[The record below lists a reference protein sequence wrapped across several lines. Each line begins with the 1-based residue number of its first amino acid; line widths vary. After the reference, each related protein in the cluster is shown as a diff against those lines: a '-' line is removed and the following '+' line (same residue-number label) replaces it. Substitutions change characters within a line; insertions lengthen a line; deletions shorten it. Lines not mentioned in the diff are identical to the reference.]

1 MKRTNKRKYRYGR
14 IIAGILV
21 IVTLSFLAGYFV
33 SQSHPVII
41 ANNGVNTI
49 SEIYEILEEKWL
61 NPNEEIDFQ
70 QAAAAG
76 LVSGLNDKYSSY
88 MTTEQTA
95 IFNASMDGSLI
106 GIGVNFIA
114 IEKGAMITQVVN
126 NSPASQTDLK
136 AGDIIISSDGSVLE
150 GLTAQQMKDLITGEQ
165 GTVAKLQV
173 EYLSIVREVAITR
186 EYIATASIASIRQAG
201 DQTFGYLEINT
212 FGELTAQEVK
222 GGLELF
228 ADNNVTT
235 LVIDL
240 RSNGGGLISACSD
253 ILNLF
258 VEEGGL
264 IYSIETNDN
273 PLKDYYSSGDVITSF
288 KKGYILINDATA
300 SAAEILA
307 GSLVDN
313 LGYVTV
319 GDTTFG
325 KGIAQVSVPL
335 TDGATLKYTYAKWYL
350 PNGSNIQGTGIAP
363 AVPVDEG
370 YDFAFNDMALEEDI
384 ALDCVDVD
392 SLKPIQLALNTLG
405 YQCRDDGYFDQG
417 TLEAINKFQADNEL
431 DKTVG
436 LDNQTYLAVIS
447 KSLNF
452 VSLETNDNIYNK
464 VIELIK

>member
-49 SEIYEILEEKWL
+49 SEIYEILEENWL
-61 NPNEEIDFQ
+61 NPNENIDFEQ
-70 QAAAAG
+70 SAAAG
-76 LVSGLNDKYSSY
+76 LVSGLSDKYTSY
-88 MTTEQTA
+88 MTPEQTA

-114 IEKGAMITQVVN
+114 IDKGAMITQVVN

-136 AGDIIISSDGSVLE
+136 AGDIIISSDGTSLE
-150 GLTAQQMKDLITGEQ
+150 GLTAEQMKDLITGEQ

-173 EYLSIVREVAITR
+173 EYLSAVREVAITR

-212 FGELTAQEVK
+212 FGEETAQEVK
-222 GGLELF
+222 DGLELF
-228 ADNNVTT
+228 ANNNVTT

-258 VEEGGL
+258 VEQGEL
-264 IYSIETNDN
+264 IYSIETKDN
-273 PLKDYYSSGDVITSF
+273 PLKDYYSSGDVVTSF
-288 KKGYILINDATA
+288 KKGYILINDSTA

-319 GDTTFG
+319 GDTSFG

-350 PNGSNIQGTGIAP
+350 PNGSNIQGTGIVP

-370 YDFAFNDMALEEDI
+370 YDFSFNDTALEEDI
-384 ALDCVDVD
+384 AVDCVNVD
-392 SLKPIQLALNTLG
+392 ALKPIQLALNSLG
-405 YQCRDDGYFDQG
+405 YRCRDDGYFDQE
-417 TLEAINKFQADNEL
+417 TLAAINKFQADNNL
-431 DKTVG
+431 DKTVD

-464 VIELIK
+464 VIDLIK